1 MAIFGHRTQIM
12 SSITPAAIH
21 YNEQGTPVSDHFGD
35 VYFSNDSGLLE
46 TEYVFLQH
54 NGLPQRWSSHDRMHF
69 HIIETGFGTGLNFL
83 VTLQH
88 FCRFLAQIP
97 KAERILQRLYFT
109 STEKFPLRHADL
121 AKALASWPQ
130 LATESHALLAQYPN
144 ALPGCHRLFFADGAV
159 VLDLWL
165 GDILDTLPALATQR
179 VAAEQDVMRHAEP
192 HFVLAKDS
200 ERLMS
205 PYCADAWY
213 LDGFAPSKNPQ
224 MWQDEL
230 FQSMAALSRAGTTV
244 ATFTSAGLVRR
255 GLQQA
260 GFVVQKTKGFGRKR
274 EMAIGVMPAADS
286 ACVEACD
293 EISAAEP
300 TDTVSTPWLIVGAG
314 LAGLTTALHLVENG
328 LPPQVELYIVTADAE
343 PGMGASHNRQGAL
356 YPQLHSQ
363 LDADSQLHLH
373 CFAAAHRFYQRWHQR
388 FSAHGIEFAMQSCGV
403 LQLACNDKLAL
414 RQQKICQ
421 HTAWPEQVFQAVDA
435 ETASAIA
442 GIAVPYSGLYFAD
455 GGWVAPKQFCQAA
468 WQYLQQQPRVHCI
481 TGATLVDV
489 KRLENDTHSPA
500 QQQTKGPHRWQLE
513 WRASPRSG
521 IHGAAHRNIPN
532 MATPS
537 IAVATPPQHQRQ
549 PTAVLSQAAALPQ
562 TAALPPVATKVLL
575 AAGAGLVALPMSA
588 SQGFNRVRG
597 QVSHVDAPALAALK
611 TVICHQGYIT
621 PQWQQQ
627 HCVGASFDRNTPE
640 PELKDSDDAD
650 NLALVNQVFAEPDW
664 FQGAAVV
671 GRKAG
676 LRCTVP
682 GHIPKV
688 GAMQPDLYVF
698 GGLGARG
705 LLFAPLLSQHLAAEL
720 SQQPSPLSSA
730 LQQLIQP
737 KRT

>member
-12 SSITPAAIH
+12 SSITPATIH

-54 NGLPQRWSSHDRMHF
+54 NGLPQRWSSHDRRHF

-88 FCRFLAQIP
+88 FVRFLAQIP
-97 KAERILQRLYFT
+97 THERILQRLYFT

-121 AKALASWPQ
+121 ANALASWPQ
-130 LATESHALLAQYPN
+130 LAAESHALLAQYPN
-144 ALPGCHRLFFADGAV
+144 TLAGCHRLYFADGAV

-165 GDILDTLPALATQR
+165 GDILDTLPALAKLH
-179 VAAEQDVMRHAEP
+179 VAAEQDRTNP
-192 HFVLAKDS
+192 HPPNVVSAHYS
-200 ERLMS
+200 AQGVS
-205 PYCADAWY
+205 PYSADAWY

-274 EMAIGVMPAADS
+274 EMAMGMMPAADDITTTPPS
-286 ACVEACD
+286 
-293 EISAAEP
+293 S
-300 TDTVSTPWLIVGAG
+300 DTQKTWLIVGAG
-314 LAGLTTALHLVENG
+314 LAGLTTALHLVECG

-373 CFAAAHRFYQRWHQR
+373 CFAAANRFYQRWHQR
-388 FSAHGIEFAMQSCGV
+388 FAEHGIDFAMQACGV

-421 HTAWPEQVFQAVDA
+421 HSAWPEQVFQAVDA
-435 ETASAIA
+435 KTASSIA
-442 GIAVPYSGLYFAD
+442 GITVPFSGLYFAD
-455 GGWVAPKQFCQAA
+455 GGWVAPKQFCHAA
-468 WQYLQQQPRVHCI
+468 WQYLQRQPRVHCLSQ
-481 TGATLVDV
+481 AELVDV
-489 KRLENDTHSPA
+489 TRAQASVESP
-500 QQQTKGPHRWQLE
+500 PRWQLQ
-513 WRASPRSG
+513 WRSTEFDK
-521 IHGAAHRNIPN
+521 GAAQD
-532 MATPS
+532 S
-537 IAVATPPQHQRQ
+537 
-549 PTAVLSQAAALPQ
+549 AL
-562 TAALPPVATKVLL
+562 TLLPPPDLPPPPSLPPYADKVLL
-575 AAGAGLVALPMSA
+575 AAGAGLVSLPIA
-588 SQGFNRVRG
+588 AAQGFNRVRG
-597 QVSHVDAPALAALK
+597 QVSHVDAPALAALR

-627 HCVGASFDRNTPE
+627 HCVGASFDRDTPVAT
-640 PELKDSDDAD
+640 LKDSDDTD

-688 GAMQPDLYVF
+688 GAIQPDLYVF

-720 SQQPSPLSSA
+720 TQQPSPLSYA

-737 KRT
+737 KRA